1 MDKFLHSFITIEKS
15 IQIATLVG
23 LMLFLGYLGFMNYSS
38 DRTPWV
44 PVTSPTTQ
52 Q

>member
-1 MDKFLHSFITIEKS
+1 MNKLLHSFITIEKS
-15 IQIATLVG
+15 IQIATLIG
-23 LMLFLGYLGFMNYSS
+23 LMLFLGYLGFMEYSS
-38 DRTPWV
+38 VRTPSV